1 MQGARNKDKLLEEGQ
16 HNGEKTLKELD
27 REFQKRKDKLSLV
40 EDIKVMVAVLLIFL
54 LAVTI
59 VGVKSVIMEVDTGG
73 NFSTFKPLT
82 QHKGSNMGRTGLGFI
97 PCNG

>member
-1 MQGARNKDKLLEEGQ
+1 MQGARNKEKLLEEG
-16 HNGEKTLKELD
+16 HHTGEKTLKELD

-59 VGVKSVIMEVDTGG
+59 VGVKSVIMQVDGG

-82 QHKGSNMGRTGLGFI
+82 QQKVSNMGRTGLGFI